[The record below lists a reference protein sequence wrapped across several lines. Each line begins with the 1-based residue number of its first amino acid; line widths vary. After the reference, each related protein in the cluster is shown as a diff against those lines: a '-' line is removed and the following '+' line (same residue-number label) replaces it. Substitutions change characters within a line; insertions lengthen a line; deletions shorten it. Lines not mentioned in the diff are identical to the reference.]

1 MFGWLKDIFNGI
13 MMLVDFVIS
22 FVQDIVYL
30 IGLTADFVAKIPSL
44 FSWLPSEAL
53 SLIMIAFGIVVVYKV
68 LGREG

>member
-1 MFGWLKDIFNGI
+1 MFGWLKDIFNCI
-13 MMLVDFVIS
+13 IMLVDFVIS

-53 SLIMIAFGIVVVYKV
+53 SLIIIAFGIVVVYKV

>member
-1 MFGWLKDIFNGI
+1 
-13 MMLVDFVIS
+13 MLVDFVIS

-53 SLIMIAFGIVVVYKV
+53 SLIIIAFGIVVVYKV